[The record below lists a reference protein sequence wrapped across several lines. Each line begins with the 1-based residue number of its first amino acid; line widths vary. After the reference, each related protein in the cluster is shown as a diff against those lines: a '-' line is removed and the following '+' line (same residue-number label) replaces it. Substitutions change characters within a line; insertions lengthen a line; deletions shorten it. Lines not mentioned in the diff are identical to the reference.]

1 MVDKKRIDK
10 VQWDLKTA
18 AVFYIKNTTAK
29 VDRPI
34 DIWNCSSSLIII
46 TVFWMQVQLV
56 YFEQQY
62 KFNSLSQILLKS
74 SLHRTII

>member
-1 MVDKKRIDK
+1 
-10 VQWDLKTA
+10 
-18 AVFYIKNTTAK
+18 
-29 VDRPI
+29 
-34 DIWNCSSSLIII
+34 
-46 TVFWMQVQLV
+46 MQVQLV